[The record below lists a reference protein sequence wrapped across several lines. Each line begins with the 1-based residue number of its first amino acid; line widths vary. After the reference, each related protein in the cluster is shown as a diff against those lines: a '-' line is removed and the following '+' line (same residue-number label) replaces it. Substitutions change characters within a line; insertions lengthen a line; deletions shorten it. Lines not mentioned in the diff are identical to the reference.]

1 MVMMSK
7 QSSDMKP
14 ADQAPEGTP
23 STGETILYLTPG
35 LRVAAPASMSAYAFV
50 QVPAYRFVNE
60 AQLTPRVALLVGWS
74 KIF

>member
-23 STGETILYLTPG
+23 STGETICARCAGTGKLAGKACPDCKGSGTVVEG
-35 LRVAAPASMSAYAFV
+35 
-50 QVPAYRFVNE
+50 
-60 AQLTPRVALLVGWS
+60 VGGG
-74 KIF
+74 